1 MRGCYGAG
9 MNHKPYTIGIIQMRM
24 QDSPEANMQTA
35 IGWLHEAKKQ
45 GVQVACLPELFL
57 SPYFCQTEDHDFYAL
72 AEPIPG
78 PSTHALSQVAR
89 DLDMVIV
96 ASLFER
102 RTAGMYHNT
111 VAVLDAGGE
120 YLGMYRKMHIPDD
133 PRYYEK
139 FYFTPGDLGFK
150 NFDTKYGRIG
160 VLICWDQWFPEA
172 ARLTAMQGASVLFY
186 PTAIGWHPAEK
197 AEYGD
202 TQWQAWQTIQRGHAI
217 ANGIFTASPNRIGV
231 EQGRDGGEIEFF
243 GHSFISN
250 PSGKFLAQADSVF
263 EGVLTAVVDPAE
275 QEKTRQHWPFF
286 RDRRIEHYGMLP
298 KHPFVTSD
306 A

>member
-1 MRGCYGAG
+1 MASA
-9 MNHKPYTIGIIQMRM
+9 PYKIGIIQMAM
-24 QDSPEANMQTA
+24 SATPEENVKKAEK
-35 IGWLHEAKKQ
+35 LLREAKAQ
-45 GVQVACLPELFL
+45 GVQVACLPELFR
-57 SPYFCQTEDHDFYAL
+57 SYYFCQSENHDYYDL

-78 PSTHALSQVAR
+78 PTSTRMQALAKE
-89 DLDMVIV
+89 LDMVIV
-96 ASLFER
+96 ASLFEK

-111 VAVLDAGGE
+111 TVVFDADGTD
-120 YLGMYRKMHIPDD
+120 LGMYRKMHIPDD

-150 NFDTKYGRIG
+150 NFDTKFGRIG

-172 ARLTAMQGASVLFY
+172 ARLTAMQGAQVIFY

-197 AEYGD
+197 AEYGE

-217 ANGIFTASPNRIGV
+217 ANGVYIASPNRIGF
-231 EQGRDGGEIEFF
+231 EKETDGGEIEFF

-250 PSGKFLAQADSVF
+250 PSGKFLANADDKF
-263 EGVLTAVVDPAE
+263 EGILTAMVDPAE
-275 QEKTRQHWPFF
+275 QEKIRQHWPFF
-286 RDRRIEHYGMLP
+286 RDRRIDAYGAITGHPIHKP
-298 KHPFVTSD
+298 K

>member
-1 MRGCYGAG
+1 MST
-9 MNHKPYTIGIIQMRM
+9 KPFTIGIVQMSM
-24 QDSPEANMQTA
+24 KPEPEANMQRA
-35 IGWLHEAKKQ
+35 EELLREAKAK
-45 GVQVACLPELFL
+45 GVQVACLPELFR
-57 SPYFCQTEDHDFYAL
+57 SYYFCQSENHDYYDL

-78 PSTHALSQVAR
+78 PSSQRLSKLAKE
-89 DLDMVIV
+89 LDMVIV

-102 RTAGMYHNT
+102 RAMGMYHNT
-111 VAVLDAGGE
+111 VVVLDADGTD
-120 YLGMYRKMHIPDD
+120 LGIYRKMHIPDD

-139 FYFTPGDLGFK
+139 FYFTPGDTGFK

-172 ARLTAMQGASVLFY
+172 ARLTAMQGAQVLFY

-217 ANGIFTASPNRIGV
+217 ANGIYTASPNRVGI
-231 EQGRDGGEIEFF
+231 EKETDGGSIEFF

-250 PSGKFLAQADSVF
+250 PSGKFLAEATESF
-263 EGVLTAVVDPAE
+263 EGVLTAVVDPKE
-275 QEKTRQHWPFF
+275 QEMIRQHWPFF
-286 RDRRIEHYGMLP
+286 RDRRIDHYGRILG
-298 KHPFVTSD
+298 HPE
-306 A
+306 AK